1 MKKNLLLLLLL
12 VSSFALGQN
21 SGELKEIRN
30 VNFYGVDYSLAK
42 VYGAVETPEQFK
54 KMFGDI
60 NTLFIS
66 EARKYDV
73 AKLLKKDVDK
83 IELDVVN
90 QMNTQLN
97 LNGIMANSKKYVLDS
112 NLLSEHI
119 KSLPIKDEKGV
130 GLIVVAQLLDKAS
143 NQGTYQVVYF
153 DLSSRKILS
162 SSSVQGKAGG
172 FGLRNFWASSM
183 YKALKKADKC
193 FYNKN

>member
-1 MKKNLLLLLLL
+1 VKTKKDR
-12 VSSFALGQN
+12 V
-21 SGELKEIRN
+21 I
-30 VNFYGVDYSLAK
+30 NFYGVDYSLAK
-42 VYGAVETPEQFK
+42 VYGATETPELFK

-83 IELDVVN
+83 IELGAVN

-97 LNGIMANSKKYVLDS
+97 LNEIVADSKKYVLDS

-130 GLIVVAQLLDKAS
+130 GLIVVTQFLDKAS

-153 DLSSRKILS
+153 DLSSKKILS
-162 SSSVQGKAGG
+162 NCSVQGKAGG

-193 FYNKN
+193 FLNKN